1 MPIKI
6 TEFPNDLAQTD
17 DFRRIVFEQTPLID
31 VRAPIEFQQGAF
43 PSATN
48 LPLMSDDERHKVG
61 LCYKQHGNA
70 SAVKLGHQLVS
81 ESVREPR
88 IQSWLDFIQQNPNA
102 LLYCFRG
109 GMRSKIAQQWL
120 AEQGH
125 NIVRL
130 KGGYKAFRR
139 FLIDFLD
146 AAPERL
152 QQQGIQPWVLA
163 GRTGSG
169 KTLVLQKLQ
178 HTLDLEGLANHR
190 GSAFG
195 RHVSPQPSQ
204 IDFENQLAMA
214 LMRLTENATP
224 IKNLVIEDEA
234 RNIGSVS
241 LTKPLFEFL
250 KSNAR
255 VVLETPLEERL
266 QITFDEYVTQ
276 AQHEYD
282 SLEDWAAFMQAA
294 LERIRKRLGGER
306 HQTVL
311 QQFNDA
317 LALQKNSGATEA
329 HLAWIKTLLIE
340 YYDPMYDFQIQK
352 SQIPIAF
359 KGNALEIIEFF
370 NQKPR
375 PSSLIK

>member
-1 MPIKI
+1 MPVKI
-6 TEFPNDLAQTD
+6 TQFPNELAQTD

-61 LCYKQHGNA
+61 LCYKQYGNA
-70 SAVKLGHQLVS
+70 TAVKLGHQLVS
-81 ESVREPR
+81 PTVRAPR
-88 IQSWLDFIQQNPNA
+88 IQSWCDFIQQNPSA

-146 AAPERL
+146 ATPERL
-152 QQQGIQPWVLA
+152 KTQGVKPWVLA

-169 KTLVLQKLQ
+169 KTRVLQQLPSN
-178 HTLDLEGLANHR
+178 LDLEGLANHR

-214 LMRLTENATP
+214 LMRLTDNLTP

-241 LTKPLFEFL
+241 LNKPLFDFL

-276 AQHEYD
+276 AQQEYA
-282 SLEDWAAFMQAA
+282 SLDAWESFMQNAF
-294 LERIRKRLGGER
+294 ERIRRRLGGER
-306 HQTVL
+306 HHKVVS
-311 QQFNDA
+311 QFNNA
-317 LALQKNSGATEA
+317 FARQKNNGATHN
-329 HLAWIKTLLIE
+329 HLDWIKTLLIE

-352 SQIPIAF
+352 TQIPIAF
-359 KGNALEIIEFF
+359 KGDATAVIAFINAAE
-370 NQKPR
+370 
-375 PSSLIK
+375 